1 MRTETNHK
9 YICCRIFPP
18 TPNTA
23 YCIHDNVSVCPTD
36 EVRADVSE
44 AQQECEER
52 TVEKPEQA
60 ESGLEEGASDSNP
73 PLERENSTESAPSD
87 TAPEERA
94 PAAPQ

>member
-1 MRTETNHK
+1 M
-9 YICCRIFPP
+9 
-18 TPNTA
+18 
-23 YCIHDNVSVCPTD
+23 CPSD
-36 EVRADVSE
+36 EAHGEVSE
-44 AQQECEER
+44 GQQECEEHS
-52 TVEKPEQA
+52 VEKPEQA